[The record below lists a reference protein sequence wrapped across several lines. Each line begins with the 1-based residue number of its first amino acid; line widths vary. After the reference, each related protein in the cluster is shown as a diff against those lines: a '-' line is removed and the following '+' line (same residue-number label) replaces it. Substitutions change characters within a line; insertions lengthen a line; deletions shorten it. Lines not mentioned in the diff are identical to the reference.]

1 MNECISKM
9 YNNASKA
16 RLECLGA
23 GHASSSKICLLS
35 EVRFWDVCGLYGP
48 DGLRLLV
55 LFQNLHCIRRFQVSC
70 PPRWNVQDCLNCAF
84 NTAPVRAKDLAV
96 CSSLFFFF
104 WKKIYFLFVFERK
117 SISSQ
122 NNFGIVIHLVL
133 HQFTRILWK
142 EKDFEDQNIRFWY
155 LIYKEEKIPALMHI
169 SLFILTG
176 LYFCKERY
184 GLKTSTNSNA
194 IL

>member
-70 PPRWNVQDCLNCAF
+70 PSRWNVQDCQF
-84 NTAPVRAKDLAV
+84 
-96 CSSLFFFF
+96 S
-104 WKKIYFLFVFERK
+104 
-117 SISSQ
+117 
-122 NNFGIVIHLVL
+122 VL
-133 HQFTRILWK
+133 IAL
-142 EKDFEDQNIRFWY
+142 
-155 LIYKEEKIPALMHI
+155 LIQ
-169 SLFILTG
+169 
-176 LYFCKERY
+176 RQ
-184 GLKTSTNSNA
+184 
-194 IL
+194 

>member
-1 MNECISKM
+1 MFFLFVFYFNSKDVVLWMNVFQKM

-55 LFQNLHCIRRFQVSC
+55 LFQNLHCIRRFQVSY
-70 PPRWNVQDCLNCAF
+70 PSRWNVQDCQFSVLIALLIQRQWEPRILQF
-84 NTAPVRAKDLAV
+84 VAV
-96 CSSLFFFF
+96 FFFF
-104 WKKIYFLFVFERK
+104 LKRK
-117 SISSQ
+117 SIFCLFLKESLLVFPQ
-122 NNFGIVIHLVL
+122 NNFGIVIHVVL

-155 LIYKEEKIPALMHI
+155 LIYRKK
-169 SLFILTG
+169 
-176 LYFCKERY
+176 RY
-184 GLKTSTNSNA
+184 L
-194 IL
+194 L